1 MKKIFTRMIFAL
13 LAWIIIL
20 TGCSP
25 ASDETYNMK
34 AENMRLEIAVTGELE
49 KAKER
54 LNSAKGNME
63 DQILSV
69 AESLSSMYFFLQRAS
84 ISILSFVIPRLI
96 YSPFCFTT

>member
-13 LAWIIIL
+13 LAWLIIL

-25 ASDETYNMK
+25 ASDETYDMK

-54 LNSAKGNME
+54 LNSAKDNME
-63 DQILSV
+63 DQILNT
-69 AESLSSMYFFLQRAS
+69 AESLSSMTLEEKVAQMFMVRC
-84 ISILSFVIPRLI
+84 P
-96 YSPFCFTT
+96 